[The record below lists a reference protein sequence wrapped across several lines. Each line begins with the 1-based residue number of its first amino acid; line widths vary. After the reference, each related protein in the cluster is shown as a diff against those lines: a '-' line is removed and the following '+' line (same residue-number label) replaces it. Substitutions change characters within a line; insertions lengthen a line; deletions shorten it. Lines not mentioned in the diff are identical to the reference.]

1 MNERFAVAGK
11 GLWFLFLSVVLTL
24 AAVVAM
30 IIPIIGWVAAPFMVI
45 AGLVLAIYGPYAA
58 RTAHPNFQNAFYIA
72 LVSLVLG
79 IVSSFAPD
87 EGVLAG
93 LVSIV
98 SDVLGFLSAYFICTA
113 AGELLAEKGDTE
125 QAARADLIWK
135 LVGVC
140 NAVSILS
147 TLVGWVPVLGTLV
160 GIVGVVAGI
169 VSVVALVLE
178 IIFYYKASASLKA
191 A

>member
-1 MNERFAVAGK
+1 MNERFALAGK
-11 GLWFLFLSVVLTL
+11 GLWFLFLSVILAL

-45 AGLVLAIYGPYAA
+45 AGLVLAIYGPYVA
-58 RTAHPNFQNAFYIA
+58 RNAHANFQNAFYIA

-79 IVSSFAPD
+79 IVSAFVPE

-93 LVSIV
+93 LVSII
-98 SDVLGFLSAYFICTA
+98 SEVLGFLSAYFICTA

-140 NAVSILS
+140 NAVSILC
-147 TLVGWVPVLGTLV
+147 TLTGWVPVLGTLV